1 MNLNI
6 IKNLYYI
13 RTPEGDK
20 MRAMQAQEAQTKR
33 QAMKQAQAPGE
44 IWEKY
49 TGATAEGY
57 DAKRQETEKHKVEQ
71 RIIEDMLDDLQPGS
85 FVLDCPVGT
94 GRFFEFYKKKGFI
107 VKARDASPDM
117 LEKAGQKLK
126 AIGFDDVKISLCR
139 DDIREL
145 KTLVEDNC
153 VDASL
158 MIRLTRWL
166 SKDDCQ
172 VAFKQLQRVTRDRI
186 IITARVENHP
196 EARPVE
202 LFLDALEDNWEL
214 AENRE
219 GYEPAYRI
227 LMFKRGK

>member
-1 MNLNI
+1 VNLNCT
-6 IKNLYYI
+6 KNLFYI
-13 RTPEGDK
+13 KTPEGEQLRQRQ
-20 MRAMQAQEAQTKR
+20 MQEMQAR
-33 QAMKQAQAPGE
+33 QQGQGRE
-44 IWEKY
+44 IWQKY
-49 TGATAEGY
+49 TGETATGY
-57 DAKRQETEKHKVEQ
+57 NEKRKDNPKWAK
-71 RIIEDMLDDLQPGS
+71 EDEVIRELMDDLQPGS
-85 FVLDCPVGT
+85 WVLDIPCGT
-94 GRFFEFYKKKGFI
+94 GRFFEFYKEKGWL
-107 VKARDASPDM
+107 VKARDMSPDM
-117 LEKAGQKLK
+117 LVEAGKHLK
-126 AIGFDDVKISLCR
+126 EIEFDDVKISLLR
-139 DDIREL
+139 DDAREL
-145 KTLVEDNC
+145 KTLEEDNC